1 MKKTAFLVIVCA
13 LLLLLYGC
21 GQNDYTLELIIP
33 AGDGTDFYY
42 SDQQLSPQGI
52 RTTISAGAGI
62 AHAQVMLIDEYGLE
76 YGPFPLGQEA
86 LVRPNLDQGA
96 WYRIGVAMAHDGSG
110 PAAVELRLDGVQL
123 RIE

>member
-1 MKKTAFLVIVCA
+1 MKKTAFFVIICA
-13 LLLLLYGC
+13 LLLLCGC

-76 YGPFPLGQEA
+76 YGPFPLGQEEP
-86 LVRPNLDQGA
+86 VRPDLDQGT